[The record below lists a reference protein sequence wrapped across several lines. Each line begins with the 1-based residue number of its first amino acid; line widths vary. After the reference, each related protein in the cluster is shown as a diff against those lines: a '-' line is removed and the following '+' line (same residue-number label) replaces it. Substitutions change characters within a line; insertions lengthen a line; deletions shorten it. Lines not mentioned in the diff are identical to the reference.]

1 MGALNSEGVVRPHLF
16 PVAKFFAKEDCH
28 NPQAEP
34 VAKTFDVFLKVL
46 SKRLPDD
53 LVDAQTARQMVLK
66 SGGVMRE
73 LVRIARECCTE
84 CMVQLEI
91 EPDSDNVEI
100 DDGILAVALRNLRHD
115 FARQI
120 GSDLYDL
127 LVGVYKTA
135 ETPDAS
141 SDSFVKLLHGLMV
154 LEYENDA
161 LWYDVHPIVV
171 DLLKQKKLIE

>member
-1 MGALNSEGVVRPHLF
+1 
-16 PVAKFFAKEDCH
+16 
-28 NPQAEP
+28 
-34 VAKTFDVFLKVL
+34 
-46 SKRLPDD
+46 
-53 LVDAQTARQMVLK
+53 MVLK
-66 SGGVMRE
+66 SGGVVRE

-91 EPDSDNVEI
+91 EPDGDSFKI
-100 DDGILAVALRNLRHD
+100 DDAILTVALRNLRHD

-141 SDSFVKLLHGLMV
+141 SDGFVKLLHGLMV

>member
-1 MGALNSEGVVRPHLF
+1 MLA
-16 PVAKFFAKEDCH
+16 
-28 NPQAEP
+28 
-34 VAKTFDVFLKVL
+34 
-46 SKRLPDD
+46 KRLPED
-53 LVDAQTARQMVLK
+53 LVDAQTARRMVLK

-91 EPDSDNVEI
+91 EADGDSVKI
-100 DDGILAVALRNLRHD
+100 DDEILTVALRNLRHD

-141 SDSFVKLLHGLMV
+141 SDGFVKLLHGLMV

-171 DLLKQKKLIE
+171 DLLKQKQLIE

>member
-1 MGALNSEGVVRPHLF
+1 MRCS
-16 PVAKFFAKEDCH
+16 H
-28 NPQAEP
+28 NPEAEP

-46 SKRLPDD
+46 SKRLPND
-53 LVDAQTARQMVLK
+53 LVEPQTARQMVLK

-91 EPDSDNVEI
+91 EPDSDSVKI
-100 DDGILAVALRNLRHD
+100 DDAILTVALRNLRHD

-127 LVGVYKTA
+127 LAGVYETA

-141 SDSFVKLLHGLMV
+141 SDGFVKLLHGLMV

-161 LWYDVHPIVV
+161 LWYDVHPIMV